1 MRRVFDVGVGAAVDG
16 DAGETV
22 VGEMLLVDE
31 TAWSE
36 DCLVDERVTLRGGM
50 NKCPSFVTF
59 PPSSL
64 HNFAVIGRG
73 EMQEIITAKVKMN
86 MGERVEE
93 TRKGK
98 KKDGE

>member
-1 MRRVFDVGVGAAVDG
+1 MDGDVGEAAI
-16 DAGETV
+16 GEI
-22 VGEMLLVDE
+22 LLVDE

-59 PPSSL
+59 LLGSSPIL
-64 HNFAVIGRG
+64 LQSGERG
-73 EMQEIITAKVKMN
+73 IQEMTTAKVKMN
-86 MGERVEE
+86 VGERVKE

-98 KKDGE
+98 KKKDGITTFAEEASYL

>member
-1 MRRVFDVGVGAAVDG
+1 MRRGFDVGVGAAVDG
-16 DAGETV
+16 DAGEAA

-59 PPSSL
+59 LSFFSSQ
-64 HNFAVIGRG
+64 FCCDR
-73 EMQEIITAKVKMN
+73 
-86 MGERVEE
+86 ER
-93 TRKGK
+93 RNARDDDGKGK
-98 KKDGE
+98 DECG

>member
-1 MRRVFDVGVGAAVDG
+1 MDG
-16 DAGETV
+16 DAGEAAI
-22 VGEMLLVDE
+22 GEILLVDE

-59 PPSSL
+59 LTILLQS
-64 HNFAVIGRG
+64 GERG
-73 EMQEIITAKVKMN
+73 IQEMMTAKVKMN
-86 MGERVEE
+86 VGERVEE

-98 KKDGE
+98 EKKKTE